1 MSATTDALTTRP
13 GTPGADTFV
22 YDSVTESFVND
33 ASGTQ
38 SIDLIAAYSYQQHDK
53 IDVSALGFTGLGDG
67 YHDTLSLAYDPT
79 VGHIVVQSFE
89 ADAAGDRF
97 VLYLDHDGSVRPL
110 EGTDQDAFIF
120 ADGPPTAAAYN
131 TLTGSQGFDFL
142 YSPFANTTLVGSGG
156 ADYLVASST
165 LKDTFRFD
173 AISDSYRGQS
183 DLINYFQL
191 SKDKLDVS
199 ALGFTGLGDGTG
211 DTLKV
216 VYNADTHRTYL
227 KSFEPDA
234 DGHRF
239 EVAFLG
245 DLSGLAHRN
254 FDFAKPA
261 AEVAAHA
268 ATAVT
273 TAEAG
278 HTEIG
283 VIGVAAPEHAV
294 LG

>member
-1 MSATTDALTTRP
+1 MSAPPDDVTTRP

-22 YDSVTESFVND
+22 YDAVTESFIND
-33 ASGTQ
+33 ATGTQ
-38 SIDLIAAYSYQQHDK
+38 NIDLIAAYSYQQHDK

-67 YHDTLSLAYDPT
+67 YNDTLNLAYDPS

-120 ADGPPTAAAYN
+120 AAGPPTSAAYN
-131 TLTGSQGFDFL
+131 TLTGSQGYDFL
-142 YSPFANTTLVGSGG
+142 YSPFSNTTLVGSGG

-165 LKDTFRFD
+165 LKDIFRFD
-173 AISDSYRGQS
+173 AISDSYHGRS
-183 DLINYFQL
+183 DLINQFQL

-216 VYNADTHRTYL
+216 TYNADTHRTYL
-227 KSFEPDA
+227 KSYEPDA

-245 DLSGLAHRN
+245 DLSGLTHRN
-254 FDFAKPA
+254 FDFATPA
-261 AEVAAHA
+261 AEVAPHE
-268 ATAVT
+268 ATALA
-273 TAEAG
+273 AEPASS
-278 HTEIG
+278 EIG
-283 VIGVAAPEHAV
+283 IIGVAAPEHIL